1 MEEFTPEG
9 CHLLTKVNLVVPKE
23 IENTNNNTDLISPQV
38 ASVVIQNFKRD
49 QFKYDATW
57 FTKRFHN
64 FRALWIKQSSI
75 VQDKIS
81 SIIKDSFE
89 KELIDFDVDEWILQK
104 LISFQERINL
114 AKNSLNMMTPAN
126 DSTNSMMEEN
136 IDPGLMT

>member
-1 MEEFTPEG
+1 MDEFTPEG

-23 IENTNNNTDLISPQV
+23 IGNTNNNTNLIIPQV

-89 KELIDFDVDEWILQK
+89 KELIDLDVDEWISQK

-114 AKNSLNMMTPAN
+114 AKNSLTMMTPAN
-126 DSTNSMMEEN
+126 DSANSMMEEN
-136 IDPGLMT
+136 IDPGLIT

>member
-1 MEEFTPEG
+1 M
-9 CHLLTKVNLVVPKE
+9 
-23 IENTNNNTDLISPQV
+23 
-38 ASVVIQNFKRD
+38 IQNFKRD

-89 KELIDFDVDEWILQK
+89 KELIDFDVDEWVLKK
-104 LISFQERINL
+104 LISLQERINL
-114 AKNSLNMMTPAN
+114 AKNSLNMMTTAN
-126 DSTNSMMEEN
+126 ESINSMMEEN
-136 IDPGLMT
+136 IDPGLMK